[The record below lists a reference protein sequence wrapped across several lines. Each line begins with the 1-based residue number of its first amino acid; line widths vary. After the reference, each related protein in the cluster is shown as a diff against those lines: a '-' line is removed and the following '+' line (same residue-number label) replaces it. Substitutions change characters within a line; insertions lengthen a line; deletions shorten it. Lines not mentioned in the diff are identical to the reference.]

1 MKDEDLD
8 RASPAFRYALD
19 RVGPRRD
26 PALATMPSSPA
37 SSRPDRDAV
46 IAAFLLSAQTS
57 QTGPVPRQLLN

>member
-26 PALATMPSSPA
+26 PALATVTPSHTP
-37 SSRPDRDAV
+37 SRPDRDAV
-46 IAAFLLSAQTS
+46 IAAFLLSAQTP
-57 QTGPVPRQLLN
+57 QAAPIPRQLLN